1 MNDLNDENMYFQ
13 KYLSTAFLCS
23 LVIGCQSTNASS
35 ANSYAERSGPHPQI
49 AATGDEEPG
58 AHKAG
63 TTELPHWTPQEGVD
77 ALLLRAVISSPK
89 VRQAYQGWQVALER
103 VPQVTALPDPWLS
116 LTGYVQSVETR
127 TGPMDAR
134 IGYTQNIPWP
144 GKLDAAGDQ
153 ASAMAE
159 VQRNQI
165 EVARLAVRRAFLR
178 SWAERIYLRKAEEIT
193 AGQVALLEH
202 IENVS
207 LRLYESSQ
215 VSQAEVLRTQVE
227 RLQMSD
233 RLNTLSQREAPL
245 LAMLESAI
253 GAPLEENTSWEL
265 LDFSPLPQLAS
276 EAELAARLIT
286 ESPELQKLRARLFAT
301 QEAQRI
307 AELEGRPDFSVGADW
322 TWIGSGNPTQPD
334 SGDDA
339 LSLTLA
345 VELPFGQGRI
355 QGGRRQALADR
366 RMVVAQMEARQWEL
380 LADLQQALSAHEDA
394 LRRMKLYE
402 ESLLPLSQQTYETTL
417 AAYQSGQVG
426 FQEMLDAARVMLD
439 FRLSSA
445 RASAD
450 AALAIADLQGL
461 LPADLLLS
469 ETLER

>member
-1 MNDLNDENMYFQ
+1 MHFQ
-13 KYLSTAFLCS
+13 KYVSTAFLCS
-23 LVIGCQSTNASS
+23 LVVGCQSTNASPS
-35 ANSYAERSGPHPQI
+35 ASYAERSGLQPRV
-49 AATGDEEPG
+49 AATGEDEPG
-58 AHKAG
+58 APFAA
-63 TTELPHWTPQEGVD
+63 TAQNPQWAPQDGVD
-77 ALLLRAVISSPK
+77 ALLVRAVISNPK
-89 VRQAYQGWQVALER
+89 VRQAYQAWQVALER
-103 VPQVTALPDPWLS
+103 VPQVTTLPDPWVS

-134 IGYTQNIPWP
+134 VGFKQNLPWP

-159 VQRNQI
+159 VQRNQV
-165 EVARLAVRRAFLR
+165 EVARLAVRRAFQR

-193 AGQVALLEH
+193 TGQVALLQH

-207 LRLYESSQ
+207 LRLYEASQ
-215 VSQAEVLRTQVE
+215 VSQADVLRTQVE
-227 RLQMSD
+227 RLEMSD
-233 RLNTLSQREAPL
+233 RLNTLVQRERPL

-253 GAPLEENTSWEL
+253 GAAAQKDSTWDTQE
-265 LDFSPLPQLAS
+265 FSPLPQLAS
-276 EAELAARLIT
+276 EAELASRLML
-286 ESPELQKLRARLFAT
+286 ESPELQKLRARLLAA
-301 QEAQRI
+301 QEAQNV
-307 AELEGRPDFSVGADW
+307 AELEGRPDLSVGADW

-334 SGDDA
+334 AGDDA

-345 VELPFGQGRI
+345 IELPFGQGRI
-355 QGGRRQALADR
+355 QGGRRQALAER

-380 LADLQQALSAHEDA
+380 LADLQQAFSAHEDA
-394 LRRMKLYE
+394 LRRIQLFE

-450 AALAIADLQGL
+450 AALAIADLNGL
-461 LPADLLLS
+461 LPAALLLRD
-469 ETLER
+469 TLER